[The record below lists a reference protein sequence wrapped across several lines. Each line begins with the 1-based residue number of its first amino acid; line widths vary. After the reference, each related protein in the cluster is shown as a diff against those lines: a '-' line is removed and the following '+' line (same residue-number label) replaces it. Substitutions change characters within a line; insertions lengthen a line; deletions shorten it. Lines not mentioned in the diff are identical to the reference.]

1 MALILEVLDPQ
12 TGAVRARLRLDAP
25 AFTLGRGFGND
36 LILDDPYVDA
46 RHARITRTAEGEWQI
61 EDLGSLNGLIAL
73 RTAGGPDTVL
83 PDSAMHQPNVPVHPG
98 TQVRLGRT
106 TLRFRD
112 PDEPVAEALRDLP
125 EPAPSAGFTARWLA
139 TSWVRLGLPAFA
151 LGTIALYTWLHSFER
166 SSGSDA
172 FTAGLVFL
180 FGAALWAGVWSVA
193 SRIVVHRFHFLE
205 HLAVISGIVLAGLA
219 SMIVSEWAAFLFP
232 DNMVLS
238 PLGGGLMLLTI
249 AALVAGH
256 LALSS
261 TMTRRRRW
269 NAGMVTS
276 GVLLVL
282 GLVATLAAD
291 DTFSDVPEFPGVLK
305 PFRAQWLP
313 AGTIDGFSRAVA
325 DLKIE
330 VDEIVEKQK

>member
-1 MALILEVLDPQ
+1 VALILEVLDPQ
-12 TGAVRARLRLDAP
+12 TGAVRARLRLDTP
-25 AFTLGRGFGND
+25 AFTLGRGYGND

-46 RHARITRTAEGEWQI
+46 RHARITRTAEGAWQI

-73 RTAGGPDTVL
+73 RPESS
-83 PDSAMHQPNVPVHPG
+83 SATHQVSVPVQPG
-98 TQVRLGRT
+98 TQVRVGRT

-112 PDEPVAEALRDLP
+112 PDEPVAAALPDVT
-125 EPAPSAGFTARWLA
+125 EPASRAGLTSRWLT
-139 TSWVRLGLPAFA
+139 TSWVRLGMPACA

-205 HLAVISGIVLAGLA
+205 HVAVISAIVLAGLA
-219 SMIVSEWAAFLFP
+219 SMIFSEWAAFLFP
-232 DNMVLS
+232 DNVLLS
-238 PLGGGLMLLTI
+238 PLGGALMLVTV

-256 LALSS
+256 LALAS

-276 GVLLVL
+276 GVLLAL
-282 GLVATLAAD
+282 GLIASLAAD

-305 PFRAQWLP
+305 PFRAQWVP
-313 AGTIDGFSRAVA
+313 AGSIEGFSRAVA